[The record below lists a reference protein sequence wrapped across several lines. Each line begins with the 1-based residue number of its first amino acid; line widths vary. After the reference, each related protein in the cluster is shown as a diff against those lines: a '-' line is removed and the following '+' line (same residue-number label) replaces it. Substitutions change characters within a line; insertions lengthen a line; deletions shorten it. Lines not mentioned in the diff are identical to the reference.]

1 MQFVSSLEVLNLQ
14 KCEVYFQGGIEQI
27 IKLKRIL
34 TSDFCELNLDELK
47 EIRKGQLVP
56 EVFTF

>member
-1 MQFVSSLEVLNLQ
+1 LSSLEVLNLQ